1 MASFLFNQGAGQ
13 PRQGLTKA
21 GLIALKCVAI
31 DKSSCP
37 LVTLSMR
44 RCLLQFLN
52 AKDDQWSKSLTAI
65 LAVIGFLWRTWT
77 FIFKEVLTPAAAPV
91 NISLD
96 LEIKRLKP
104 EQENQANAPGITQP
118 MLRASAKNSSRKILT
133 IRKTFW
139 VAYAT
144 TLPQLFGNGRSC
156 HPGRDGA
163 PAYPAQKVN
172 PPRAQAEV
180 DALKRDREQKVIADV
195 NQQMSLGSDEQTLE
209 GTSASWYQ
217 GGNDVWDVI
226 GFGSLF
232 DANEIRP
239 DEEIKAQR
247 LMLVP
252 QLSSPN
258 DYKILRVRVII
269 PSYSKRSNL
278 ADEDLIRVVGGIASP
293 DKDFLRVGFCQAES
307 DWRKHGVG
315 WFFDKFALPRDRLDN
330 PVFREPGSLHCPT
343 LMTPRQRERIGAQV
357 FPLVFEIPLNA
368 PADSPS
374 APASS
379 KP

>member
-1 MASFLFNQGAGQ
+1 
-13 PRQGLTKA
+13 
-21 GLIALKCVAI
+21 
-31 DKSSCP
+31 
-37 LVTLSMR
+37 MR
-44 RCLLQFLN
+44 RRLLQFLN

-65 LAVIGFLWRTWT
+65 IAVMGFLWGAWT
-77 FIFKEVLTPAAAPV
+77 FIFKEVLTPAVAPV

-104 EQENQANAPGITQP
+104 EQVNEAQAPGPGIAQP
-118 MLRASAKNSSRKILT
+118 VLLRASAKNSSRKILT

-144 TLPQLFGNGRSC
+144 TLPQLFGNGSSC
-156 HPGRDGA
+156 HPGLDGGRTSA
-163 PAYPAQKVN
+163 AQKMKSG
-172 PPRAQAEV
+172 PSQAEV
-180 DALKRDREQKVIADV
+180 NAVKKACEHKVISDV
-195 NQQMSLGSDEQTLE
+195 NHQMSLGADELTLE

-217 GGNDVWDVI
+217 GGKDVWDVI

-247 LMLVP
+247 LVLVP
-252 QLSSPN
+252 QISSPN

-293 DKDFLRVGFCQAES
+293 YKDMLEVGFCQAER
-307 DWRKHGVG
+307 DWRKHGVR
-315 WFFDKFALPRDRLDN
+315 WFFDKFALPRDRFADPIFL
-330 PVFREPGSLHCPT
+330 EPASLYCPT
-343 LMTPRQRERIGAQV
+343 LMSPRQRERIGAQV
-357 FPLVFEIPLNA
+357 FPSVYEIPLNV
-368 PADSPS
+368 PADSPT
-374 APASS
+374 APVRPKS
-379 KP
+379 

>member
-1 MASFLFNQGAGQ
+1 
-13 PRQGLTKA
+13 
-21 GLIALKCVAI
+21 
-31 DKSSCP
+31 
-37 LVTLSMR
+37 MR
-44 RCLLQFLN
+44 RRLLQFLN
-52 AKDDQWSKSLTAI
+52 AKDDQWIQSLTAI
-65 LAVIGFLWRTWT
+65 LAVMGFFWGAWT
-77 FIFKEVLTPAAAPV
+77 FIFKEVLTPAVAPV

-104 EQENQANAPGITQP
+104 EAVNEANAPGPGTAQP
-118 MLRASAKNSSRKILT
+118 VLLRASAKNSSRKILT

-144 TLPQLFGNGRSC
+144 TLPQLFGNGSSC
-156 HPGRDGA
+156 HPVRDGG
-163 PAYPAQKVN
+163 PASPADKGN
-172 PPRAQAEV
+172 TDLAQAEV
-180 DALKRDREQKVIADV
+180 DAVKRDCEQKVIADV
-195 NQQMSLGSDEQTLE
+195 NRQMSLGSDELTLE

-217 GGNDVWDVI
+217 GGKDVWDVI

-247 LMLVP
+247 LVLVP
-252 QLSSPN
+252 QIASPK

-293 DKDFLRVGFCQAES
+293 NKDILRVGFCQAER
-307 DWRKHGVG
+307 DWKKHGVR
-315 WFFDKFALPRDRLDN
+315 WFFDKFALPRDRFDD
-330 PVFREPGSLHCPT
+330 PIFREPASLYCPT
-343 LMTPRQRERIGAQV
+343 LMTPRQREKIGAQV
-357 FPLVFEIPLNA
+357 FPSVYEIPLNV

-374 APASS
+374 APASPKS
-379 KP
+379 

>member
-1 MASFLFNQGAGQ
+1 
-13 PRQGLTKA
+13 
-21 GLIALKCVAI
+21 
-31 DKSSCP
+31 
-37 LVTLSMR
+37 
-44 RCLLQFLN
+44 
-52 AKDDQWSKSLTAI
+52 
-65 LAVIGFLWRTWT
+65 
-77 FIFKEVLTPAAAPV
+77 VL
-91 NISLD
+91 
-96 LEIKRLKP
+96 
-104 EQENQANAPGITQP
+104 
-118 MLRASAKNSSRKILT
+118 LRASAKNSSRKILT

-195 NQQMSLGSDEQTLE
+195 NQQMSIGSDELTLE

-239 DEEIKAQR
+239 DEEIKDQR

-252 QLSSPN
+252 QLSSSN
-258 DYKILRVRVII
+258 DYK
-269 PSYSKRSNL
+269 
-278 ADEDLIRVVGGIASP
+278 
-293 DKDFLRVGFCQAES
+293 FC
-307 DWRKHGVG
+307 GCG
-315 WFFDKFALPRDRLDN
+315 
-330 PVFREPGSLHCPT
+330 
-343 LMTPRQRERIGAQV
+343 
-357 FPLVFEIPLNA
+357 
-368 PADSPS
+368 
-374 APASS
+374 
-379 KP
+379 

>member
-1 MASFLFNQGAGQ
+1 
-13 PRQGLTKA
+13 
-21 GLIALKCVAI
+21 
-31 DKSSCP
+31 
-37 LVTLSMR
+37 MR
-44 RCLLQFLN
+44 RRFLQFLN
-52 AKDDQWSKSLTAI
+52 AKDDQWIQSLTAI
-65 LAVIGFLWRTWT
+65 LAVMGFLWGAWT
-77 FIFKEVLTPAAAPV
+77 FIFKEVLTPAVAPV

-104 EQENQANAPGITQP
+104 EPTNEEKAPGPGIAQP
-118 MLRASAKNSSRKILT
+118 VLLRASAKNSSRKILT

-156 HPGRDGA
+156 YPGKDGGRA
-163 PAYPAQKVN
+163 SSDEKANPARTKSEVN
-172 PPRAQAEV
+172 AV
-180 DALKRDREQKVIADV
+180 KKDCEQKVIADV
-195 NQQMSLGSDEQTLE
+195 NHQMSLGSDELTLE

-217 GGNDVWDVI
+217 GGKDVWDVI

-247 LMLVP
+247 LVLVP
-252 QLSSPN
+252 QISSPN

-293 DKDFLRVGFCQAES
+293 YKDMLEVGFCQAER
-307 DWRKHGVG
+307 DWRKHGVR
-315 WFFDKFALPRDRLDN
+315 WFFDKFALPRDRFADPIFL
-330 PVFREPGSLHCPT
+330 EPASLYCPT
-343 LMTPRQRERIGAQV
+343 LMSPRQRERIGAQV
-357 FPLVFEIPLNA
+357 FPSVYEIPLNV
-368 PADSPS
+368 PADSPT
-374 APASS
+374 APVRPKS
-379 KP
+379 

>member
-1 MASFLFNQGAGQ
+1 
-13 PRQGLTKA
+13 
-21 GLIALKCVAI
+21 
-31 DKSSCP
+31 
-37 LVTLSMR
+37 MR
-44 RCLLQFLN
+44 RRLLQFLN

-65 LAVIGFLWRTWT
+65 LAVMGFLWGAWT
-77 FIFKEVLTPAAAPV
+77 FIFKEVLAPAVAPV

-104 EQENQANAPGITQP
+104 EQDNQRQVSGIAQP
-118 MLRASAKNSSRKILT
+118 VLLRASAKNSSRKILT

-144 TLPQLFGNGRSC
+144 TLPQLFGNGSSC

-163 PAYPAQKVN
+163 PASPAGKEN
-172 PPRAQAEV
+172 PGSSRAEV
-180 DALKRDREQKVIADV
+180 DAVKRDCEQKVIADV
-195 NQQMSLGSDEQTLE
+195 NRQMALGSDELTLE

-217 GGNDVWDVI
+217 GGKDVWDVI

-247 LMLVP
+247 LVLVP
-252 QLSSPN
+252 QIGSPN

-269 PSYSKRSNL
+269 PSYFKRSNL

-293 DKDFLRVGFCQAES
+293 YKDMLEVGFCQAER
-307 DWRKHGVG
+307 DWRKHGVR
-315 WFFDKFALPRDRLDN
+315 WFFDKFALPRDRFED
-330 PVFREPGSLHCPT
+330 PVFREPASLYCPT

-357 FPLVFEIPLNA
+357 FPSVYEIPLNV
-368 PADSPS
+368 PPDSPS